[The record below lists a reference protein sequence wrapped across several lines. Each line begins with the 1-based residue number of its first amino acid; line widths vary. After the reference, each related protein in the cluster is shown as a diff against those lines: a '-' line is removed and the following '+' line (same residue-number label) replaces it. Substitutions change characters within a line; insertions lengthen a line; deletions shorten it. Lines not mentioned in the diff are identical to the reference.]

1 METKWI
7 LNKEV
12 DNQQVE
18 EISKALGIDRN
29 LATLLVQRG
38 ISTFEEAKTFFRPD
52 LSQLHDPFL
61 MKDMDRAVDR
71 VLQAI
76 NNGEKLLVSRKY
88 VADLKEKMRL

>member
-18 EISKALGIDRN
+18 ELSKALGIDKN

-52 LSQLHDPFL
+52 L
-61 MKDMDRAVDR
+61 
-71 VLQAI
+71 
-76 NNGEKLLVSRKY
+76 
-88 VADLKEKMRL
+88 

>member
-7 LNKEV
+7 LNKTV

-18 EISKALGIDRN
+18 EIVKALNIDEN

-38 ISTFEEAKTFFRPD
+38 ITNYNEAKVFFRPA

-61 MKDMDRAVDR
+61 MKVFSYA
-71 VLQAI
+71 
-76 NNGEKLLVSRKY
+76 NGRFLYSGRTSGG
-88 VADLKEKMRL
+88 